1 MDDTLSWYLV
11 LPWSEKVIISS
22 AETIWLWRIGGK
34 CAIPCLNR
42 VRTFS
47 QDCQVSRR
55 LQARIL
61 HIVSLTV
68 FPPPTESPLRVACV
82 HAKSLQ
88 LCSTLCDP
96 LDCSPPGSSVHGT
109 LQGRILESI
118 LEWVAMPFSR
128 GFSRPKD
135 QTHISCVSC
144 AAGGSSL
151 PSHPQ
156 ESPLKSGADV
166 INCFISRKQYS
177 AWDIV
182 KWWWWGKVF
191 DSLMKDWLIDRWMD
205 GRSEFF
211 WTKSWISLDFSTSD
225 SPQKGRGDRS

>member
-22 AETIWLWRIGGK
+22 TETIWLWRIGGK

-55 LQARIL
+55 LQAGIL

-82 HAKSLQ
+82 RAKSLQ
-88 LCSTLCDP
+88 LCPTVCDP
-96 LDCSPPGSSVHGT
+96 LDCSPPGSYVHGT

-128 GFSRPKD
+128 GSSRPKD

-156 ESPLKSGADV
+156 ENPLKSGANV
-166 INCFISRKQYS
+166 LLFHLQELVQCLGYS
-177 AWDIV
+177 EMVVVGQSI
-182 KWWWWGKVF
+182 WWVNER
-191 DSLMKDWLIDRWMD
+191 LTDRWMD

-211 WTKSWISLDFSTSD
+211 STKSWISLDFSTSD